1 MIRVVTKD
9 AQGNVVPNVPFIL
22 KREGSTNRQN
32 VQLSNRTITV
42 INAAGTSARVDTP
55 SISLY
60 AVTGADGTATFTVK
74 QDDSIGTV
82 TNVYAQAYQSS
93 LESNKLPVMF
103 TVITSPDTPRQ
114 VTGGIWRKRSLRV
127 LVLPSNAPY
136 SLLKDRRASRL

>member
-74 QDDSIGTV
+74 QDDSIGLV

-103 TVITSPDTPRQ
+103 TVITSPDTPGKLLGAY
-114 VTGGIWRKRSLRV
+114 GGNVHYAFWYCLQTP
-127 LVLPSNAPY
+127 LTLC
-136 SLLKDRRASRL
+136 

>member
-1 MIRVVTKD
+1 
-9 AQGNVVPNVPFIL
+9 
-22 KREGSTNRQN
+22 N

-74 QDDSIGTV
+74 QDDSIGLV

-103 TVITSPDTPRQ
+103 TVITSPDTPKAKYWGHMAETFTTRSG
-114 VTGGIWRKRSLRV
+114 TAFKRPLR
-127 LVLPSNAPY
+127 SAER
-136 SLLKDRRASRL
+136 S